1 MTPRDP
7 QEEEF
12 IHLVRLCWDLK
23 VLGTPA
29 LLVSPT
35 AGSPVL
41 EIPSVAGGRT
51 CVRVVRRS
59 RGPVFTWRPPMEM
72 IADTGLMGSLDV
84 MELNPAFDVHNK
96 TAKLAVDLIESLF
109 GKSTLMRRH
118 AP

>member
-59 RGPVFTWRPPMEM
+59 RGPVFTWRPP
-72 IADTGLMGSLDV
+72 G
-84 MELNPAFDVHNK
+84 
-96 TAKLAVDLIESLF
+96 
-109 GKSTLMRRH
+109 STLWLRGEWVWALDEH
-118 AP
+118 ATEAIMAAVAT